1 MRNWQE
7 RIGMSEPS
15 APPAATQE
23 SPEVIRLRQES
34 INQCIKANTN
44 VNGGPELWNT
54 SNAWAFLLFVMLIIL
69 ASSAA
74 IQQSANIK
82 EVQKNWKKYRCNPS
96 VMPFASFYGYDTGEN
111 FEFCMKH
118 IFDMNAG
125 ELTGPFSAILGSFGT
140 VLATIGKSLNSLREA
155 TATLGGGINV
165 IFQDFTD
172 RIRNFFFQ
180 LRLSA
185 IRIKNL
191 LSRMYATLFA
201 VMYMGL
207 SGMTAAGNFSNT
219 VLFGFL
225 DTFCFVPE
233 TLVDVE
239 GKGAIPIFRVRIGDV
254 LLPTRT
260 RVTAKFHFSAQGQ
273 AMVNL
278 GGIQVST
285 NHYILHE
292 NKWIRAVDHPDAQP
306 TGPYERQSLIC
317 LNTESH
323 CIPIGPYLFRD
334 YDETSLGD
342 KAAMALVEERL
353 NGAPTQPGP
362 YTIHENSPTFHPS
375 AEVKLADG
383 SYRQAR
389 HLQVNDRLST
399 GSTIAGIFHKEVSE
413 VCPHPGGFLGSA
425 TLLWKKDRWTRVGT
439 VRPSVTLKATY
450 IGLIVLTNST
460 IELRNGDI
468 VRDYLEL
475 CSPDTETPYVES
487 LANCS

>member
-1 MRNWQE
+1 M
-7 RIGMSEPS
+7 IGM
-15 APPAATQE
+15 ADADLQKAILGDQ
-23 SPEVIRLRQES
+23 QES

-44 VNGGPELWNT
+44 PDSGPQIWNIF
-54 SNAWAFLLFVMLIIL
+54 NASAFLIMLSIIFL
-69 ASSAA
+69 L
-74 IQQSANIK
+74 IGFGLQQAVNIK
-82 EVQKNWKKYRCNPS
+82 EVQAHWKDYRCLPS
-96 VMPFASFYGYDTGEN
+96 IMPFAALYGYDTAEN
-111 FEFCMKH
+111 FEFCIKH
-118 IFDMNAG
+118 IFDLNAN
-125 ELTGPFSAILGSFGT
+125 ELTAPFTTILSAFAT
-140 VLATIGKSLNSLREA
+140 VLSTIGNSMNMLRQA
-155 TATLGGGINV
+155 VASLGGGIFV

-172 RIRNFFFQ
+172 RITNFFFQ

-191 LSRMYATLFA
+191 LGRMYATLFS

-207 SGMTAAGNFSNT
+207 SGMTAASNFSHT
-219 VLFGFL
+219 ELFNFL

-233 TLVDVE
+233 TLIEVE
-239 GKGAIPIFRVRIGDV
+239 GKGPIPIYKVRIGDR
-254 LLPTRT
+254 LLPTNT

-285 NHYILHE
+285 NHYILYDS
-292 NKWIRAVDHPDAQP
+292 KWIRAEDHPDAQP
-306 TGPYERQSLIC
+306 IGPYERQSLIC

-323 CIPIGPYLFRD
+323 CIPIGPYVFRD

-353 NGAPTQPGP
+353 NGTPSQPGP
-362 YTIHENSPTFHPS
+362 YTIHENSPTLHPS
-375 AEVKLADG
+375 AEVKLANG
-383 SYRQAR
+383 TYCQAR

-439 VRPSVTLKATY
+439 VRPTVTLDRPAVY

-460 IELRNGDI
+460 IELRNGDRI
-468 VRDYLEL
+468 RDYLEL
-475 CSPDTETPYVES
+475 CSPDTEVPYVES